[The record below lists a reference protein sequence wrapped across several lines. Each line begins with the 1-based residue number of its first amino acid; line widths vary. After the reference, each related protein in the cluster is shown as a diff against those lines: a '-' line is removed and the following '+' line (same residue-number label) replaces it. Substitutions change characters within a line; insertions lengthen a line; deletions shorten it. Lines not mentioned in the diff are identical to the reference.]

1 MASSSVSYAI
11 SGGSP
16 ATSNPSY
23 KHALGAVSHLRKN
36 RASFGNFSVPP
47 VTLRSPLQGMQLDL
61 NLICD
66 NRFSF

>member
-23 KHALGAVSHLRKN
+23 KHARAVSRLRKN
-36 RASFGNFSVPP
+36 HASFGNFSVPP
-47 VTLRSPLQGMQLDL
+47 VSLRSPLQGMQLEL
-61 NLICD
+61 NLICGH
-66 NRFSF
+66 RFSF